1 MLKKATGLGVM
12 LVGKGGAAGER
23 GGASACSSGSLQ
35 LGGVRGRGRYAGAA
49 AAVGGG
55 GRTGG
60 TRGLLRQL
68 VQIARQSPPDCR
80 RHSFLNSGMRRCL
93 VWAWGTGIIGCSR
106 TLYQYIPNLYQHH
119 TIGYAAAP
127 LANLLTSAARETP
140 TVVHCL
146 GSHQI
151 LSAGRREF

>member
-60 TRGLLRQL
+60 TRGLLRRVGSQATRDESHEPFLQFL
-68 VQIARQSPPDCR
+68 VTIEDRIQPVAARAHP
-80 RHSFLNSGMRRCL
+80 
-93 VWAWGTGIIGCSR
+93 
-106 TLYQYIPNLYQHH
+106 H
-119 TIGYAAAP
+119 TATPVGVEAPRKAAA
-127 LANLLTSAARETP
+127 ACS
-140 TVVHCL
+140 
-146 GSHQI
+146 
-151 LSAGRREF
+151 